1 LSKWTKHADWQPLPR
16 AVASNLPICP
26 LCKRRP
32 KWEVSDKFGWTTRG
46 YGISC
51 TLCGAEW
58 EYRTSDW
65 SKSSSLVRDL
75 AFGGFGAMHRIM
87 KIANDDSVWVLRK
100 AGSSADAERFLGK
113 EVNISSWKQ
122 MVGSFCAKCGI
133 ALAIDE
139 EFCPDCGVRRDT
151 DNATL

>member
-1 LSKWTKHADWQPLPR
+1 
-16 AVASNLPICP
+16 
-26 LCKRRP
+26 
-32 KWEVSDKFGWTTRG
+32 
-46 YGISC
+46 
-51 TLCGAEW
+51 
-58 EYRTSDW
+58 
-65 SKSSSLVRDL
+65 
-75 AFGGFGAMHRIM
+75 MHRIM